1 MISTV
6 SNSSDDATGRG
17 IAGSSRRNLVAAVFL
32 CMTALFAP
40 VPTHAHDTELYRFPP
55 PWLMEG
61 DCRRGNYVT
70 SCLCSLAIE
79 AAQARGWNPGRPEVG
94 KCLRWAE
101 ELLLA
106 DPLVDEQ
113 RRNLSAQSWEAHVY
127 PDKANLLMSTKI
139 GVFSTLRECRGAAQ
153 RLIENEKWP
162 AADYECGLNC
172 QRTPGSDAPAVCE
185 VTSR

>member
-1 MISTV
+1 MTTPPPPTIPPHGAPSVSRDARHNRRPV

-17 IAGSSRRNLVAAVFL
+17 TAGSSRRNLVAAVFL

-79 AAQARGWNPGRPEVG
+79 VAQAKRMEPRQARSGE
-94 KCLRWAE
+94 
-101 ELLLA
+101 
-106 DPLVDEQ
+106 
-113 RRNLSAQSWEAHVY
+113 
-127 PDKANLLMSTKI
+127 MSTVGRGTVI
-139 GVFSTLRECRGAAQ
+139 G
-153 RLIENEKWP
+153 
-162 AADYECGLNC
+162 
-172 QRTPGSDAPAVCE
+172 
-185 VTSR
+185 